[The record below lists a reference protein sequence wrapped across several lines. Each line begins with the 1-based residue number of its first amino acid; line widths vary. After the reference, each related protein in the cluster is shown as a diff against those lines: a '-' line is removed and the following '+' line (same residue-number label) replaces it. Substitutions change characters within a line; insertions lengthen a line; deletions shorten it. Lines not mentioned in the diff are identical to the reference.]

1 MPVEKICSPLSN
13 RFSLGKLYLKQHL
26 DNNGLNISEFY
37 TFGYKSIKRKQHEFH
52 RANGFFEMPE
62 STEFVDPINEIF
74 REYKYEN
81 KNHAKL
87 LLDAK
92 RKTSKINSARKNGYL
107 ISDETDLISTRIEIG
122 VMKNPYA
129 FIRKIWA
136 NGGREIILHCTQAA
150 EDVVV
155 STSELSFALPE
166 NGVQRTKFF
175 EQAAKLSIEQ
185 GLEPVFDD
193 GEELICFAFD

>member
-1 MPVEKICSPLSN
+1 
-13 RFSLGKLYLKQHL
+13 
-26 DNNGLNISEFY
+26 
-37 TFGYKSIKRKQHEFH
+37 
-52 RANGFFEMPE
+52 
-62 STEFVDPINEIF
+62 
-74 REYKYEN
+74 
-81 KNHAKL
+81 
-87 LLDAK
+87 
-92 RKTSKINSARKNGYL
+92 
-107 ISDETDLISTRIEIG
+107 
-122 VMKNPYA
+122 MKNPYA

-175 EQAAKLSIEQ
+175 KQAAKLSIEQ